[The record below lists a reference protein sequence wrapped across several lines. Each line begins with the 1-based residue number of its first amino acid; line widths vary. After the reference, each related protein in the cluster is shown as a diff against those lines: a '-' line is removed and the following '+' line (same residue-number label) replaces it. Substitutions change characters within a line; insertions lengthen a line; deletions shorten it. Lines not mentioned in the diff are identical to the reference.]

1 MKDKKFPI
9 LFIILSIVV
18 TFSVFLLSSMHATI
32 TGAAIRTEFSG
43 FSGWTLIW
51 VALVIVTIFLGISI
65 LHKK

>member
-32 TGAAIRTEFSG
+32 TGAAIGTE